1 MEFDHLSFWS
11 PETGDE
17 GADSRPFSGHTA
29 PLFSPIQC
37 EYGSFLEAFE
47 MEFGAVAPSEPVVE
61 NRRENEE
68 ENEEGGLEEGNLGNA
83 GCKNLLSERN
93 RRRRLNQQLLALRS
107 LVPCISKMDKR
118 SILMDA
124 AAYLQ
129 SLHQE
134 IDQLK
139 MELSAQEPPESSST
153 SSESIVQSP
162 EEISPVQEASFNQH
176 QIFEL
181 DTEELDD
188 RTLSLKVAFKK
199 CRGAPCQV
207 QRMIESLGLTTTHAW
222 THETEGQRMIT
233 TCFIHMKRNSTL
245 TAEMLKVQ
253 GTRAAVNFG
262 FEIDFGD

>member
-1 MEFDHLSFWS
+1 MAFEHLSFWS
-11 PETGDE
+11 PEITDAGT
-17 GADSRPFSGHTA
+17 DSRPFSAHTS

-37 EYGSFLEAFE
+37 EYESFLEAFQ
-47 MEFGAVAPSEPVVE
+47 MEIGAIEPSEPVVDNRKE
-61 NRRENEE
+61 NDE
-68 ENEEGGLEEGNLGNA
+68 ENEGGLEEGNLGNA

-107 LVPCISKMDKR
+107 LVPSISKMDKR

-129 SLHQE
+129 NLHQE

-139 MELSAQEPPESSST
+139 RELSAQEAPELSST
-153 SSESIVQSP
+153 SSEAIVQSP
-162 EEISPVQEASFNQH
+162 EESSPVQEASSNQH

-181 DTEELDD
+181 DTEELDN

-199 CRGAPCQV
+199 GRGALCQV
-207 QRMIESLGLTTTHAW
+207 QRMIESLGVTTTHIL
-222 THETEGQRMIT
+222 THETEGQRMLT
-233 TCFIHMKRNSTL
+233 TCFIQLKRNSTL
-245 TAEMLKVQ
+245 TGEMLKVQ
-253 GTRAAVNFG
+253 TTRAAVRFG